1 MSKNQRFH
9 CSDTFYLEHTSGLL
23 TKAVERG
30 AITEQERELIEEFI
44 GELVATSHISPTRR
58 YKLVGTIIRNHA
70 YHPEYTKCRIGDVYQ
85 AIGQIESE
93 RKQDGTPRYTKNSC
107 ADMIQMIKRFFVWLV
122 ENGYSDINL
131 AKLNKIKV
139 PKAGDTPITAEM
151 LLTEEDVITMINA
164 CSTSRDRALI
174 SVLYEGGFRIGE
186 LGNLTWGDVVF
197 TDWNVTA
204 TTAEKT
210 GKRRYVPLIA
220 SRSYLAQWKNDYPLP
235 ITPDAFVFLTTTT
248 KKPLQYQGL
257 VKQIRI
263 IATRSGITKYIKP
276 HIFRH
281 SRVTHLIQKGMSEST
296 VKLMMWGDV
305 STNMMKVYQHL
316 TNKDVECS
324 IAELNGII
332 PPDTRDPQDNRRK
345 MKPIQCPR
353 CAVVNSPTLK
363 FCGNCGA
370 PLVPGEV
377 ETVENMEGEIRRMMS
392 SDPTFMTEMFT
403 VMQKLA
409 KEHQYAL
416 GREDVRGTTRK
427 TETHL

>member
-9 CSDTFYLEHTSGLL
+9 CSDTYYLEHTLGLL
-23 TKAVERG
+23 SKAVNIN
-30 AITEQERELIEEFI
+30 AITEEERKLIDEFM

-70 YHPEYTKCRIGDVYQ
+70 YHPEYAKCSIGDVYQ
-85 AIGQIESE
+85 AIDQIITG
-93 RKQDGTPRYTKNSC
+93 RKENGEPRYTKSSA
-107 ADMIQMIKRFFVWLV
+107 ADMVQMIKRFFMWLV

-131 AKLNKIKV
+131 AKLTKIKV
-139 PKAGDTPITAEM
+139 PKAGETPITAEM
-151 LLTEEDVITMINA
+151 LLTEEEILSLITA
-164 CSTSRDRALI
+164 CATTRDRALI

-186 LGNLTWGDVVF
+186 IGNLTWGDVVF

-235 ITPDAFVFLTTTT
+235 ITPDAFVFLTTNT

-263 IATRSGITKYIKP
+263 IATRAGITKYIKP

-316 TNKDVECS
+316 TNKDIECS

-332 PPDTRDPQDNRRK
+332 PPDARDPQDNRRK
-345 MKPIQCPR
+345 MRPIQCPR
-353 CAVVNSPTLK
+353 CATVNSPTLK

-377 ETVENMEGEIRRMMS
+377 DKVETMEEEIRRMMS
-392 SDPTFMTEMFT
+392 SDPTFMTEMFS
-403 VMQKLA
+403 VMK
-409 KEHQYAL
+409 KMEEDRRYSL
-416 GREDVRGTTRK
+416 GREDIARNTSRSS
-427 TETHL
+427 L

>member
-9 CSDTFYLEHTSGLL
+9 CSDTYYLEHTLGLL
-23 TKAVERG
+23 SKAV
-30 AITEQERELIEEFI
+30 ANNTITEKERKLIDEFV
-44 GELVATSHISPTRR
+44 GELVATSHISPSRR
-58 YKLVGTIIRNHA
+58 YKLVGMILRNHT
-70 YHPEYTKCRIGDVYQ
+70 YHPEYTKCSIGDVYQ

-93 RKQDGTPRYTKNSC
+93 RKPDGTPRYTKNSA
-107 ADMIQMIKRFFVWLV
+107 ADMIKTLKRFFVWLV

-139 PKAGDTPITAEM
+139 LKAGETPITAEM
-151 LLTEEDVITMINA
+151 LLTEEEIISLITA
-164 CSTSRDRALI
+164 CTTTRDRALI

-186 LGNLTWGDVVF
+186 IGNLTWGDVVF

-210 GKRRYVPLIA
+210 GKRRYVPLVA

-257 VKQIRI
+257 VKQLRI
-263 IATRSGITKYIKP
+263 IATRAGITKYIKP

-332 PPDTRDPQDNRRK
+332 PPDARDPQDNRRK
-345 MKPIQCPR
+345 MRPIQCSR
-353 CAVVNSPTLK
+353 CATVNSPTLK

-370 PLVPGEV
+370 PLVPDAV
-377 ETVENMEGEIRRMMS
+377 EKVEGMEGEIRRMMS
-392 SDPTFMTEMFT
+392 TDPTFMTEMFT
-403 VMQKLA
+403 VMQKLEE
-409 KEHQYAL
+409 EHRYAL
-416 GREDVRGTTRK
+416 GREDIAKNTPRSF
-427 TETHL
+427 L